1 MKHLSLLT
9 GLDLSLSLSLS
20 HLSIT
25 IFTLMYFNEISGL
38 KHSLDTPNHSRDIMN
53 VRNYCTRKSMA
64 YEMNPVQ
71 LRTDNNHFS
80 GLGTSSKSW
89 TPDYLESSACGLY
102 WWSST
107 KKNHTH
113 IHIFICITLYL
124 KPVYYN
130 RILALSIFH
139 ILWSI
144 FTSPGRVTGMFSGAS
159 VTLNS
164 FRAPLSI
171 QGCKCVPANY
181 HPTKCLE
188 GREYPFPD
196 FRDNNC
202 DSGVIL
208 WGKIRR

>member
-9 GLDLSLSLSLS
+9 GLDLSLTLSLS

-89 TPDYLESSACGLY
+89 TPDYLESSARGLY

-107 KKNHTH
+107 KKIIRTFTYLSALH
-113 IHIFICITLYL
+113 CI
-124 KPVYYN
+124 
-130 RILALSIFH
+130 
-139 ILWSI
+139 
-144 FTSPGRVTGMFSGAS
+144 
-159 VTLNS
+159 
-164 FRAPLSI
+164 
-171 QGCKCVPANY
+171 
-181 HPTKCLE
+181 
-188 GREYPFPD
+188 
-196 FRDNNC
+196 
-202 DSGVIL
+202 
-208 WGKIRR
+208 